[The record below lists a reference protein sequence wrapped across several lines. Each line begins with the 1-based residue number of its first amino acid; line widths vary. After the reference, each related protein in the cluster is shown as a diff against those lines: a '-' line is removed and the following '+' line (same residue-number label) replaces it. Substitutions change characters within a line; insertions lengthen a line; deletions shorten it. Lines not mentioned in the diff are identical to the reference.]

1 MMDSPLAPP
10 IWNLFDSLRGE
21 SPVEEGIEML
31 AALIVLRWADFQ
43 EAEREAIAAF
53 EDTPYEPVMNASLH
67 WRSWHS
73 LKGQRLGEFLND
85 ELRLTLRHI
94 GEASRDTLAFQ
105 ISLTAEGIERLI
117 RLPFVAQQHLVH
129 WLAEQPFETPHDR
142 LKLLGVF
149 DEALDKFSDQRY
161 GFMRTPTAVAQLII
175 GLANPKTNEKIYDP
189 CFGVAGLLTTAASY
203 VERRERD
210 TGRARGPVSL
220 DVSGIER
227 NQTSCLIG
235 LARMVLSGIEAPHI
249 ELGNSLER
257 DFQKSPGTEGFD
269 LAVANPPWGAKMD
282 THGLSHLPIPTS
294 DSTALFIQHSLGQLK
309 PGGRAVVVVPQ
320 GLLFRGGADRAFRRW
335 LLETHSLDCVVSLG
349 GGAFMPFTNIQA
361 SILVLRRGKA
371 SNRIRFIDAE
381 PLFERSRVGKGKTL
395 SAEGIEQIVRAASSA
410 SNTEISWDLTVQE
423 IAQLEWDLTPK
434 RRGQGDFPS
443 MVQALSSEIPVMQL
457 GEICT
462 VTAGANVKSVDMLN
476 APGEN
481 TVPFI
486 RVKDIERGVVSKGSV
501 WIEVGNKSVPSG
513 HLLRGGDILLSKS
526 GTIGKSGI
534 VRNGAIGAIASSGL
548 YEIHVVSDQLDPN
561 YLLAYLNSPDCRT
574 WLSDQ
579 STGSTIQ
586 HLPIGVLR
594 ELPVP
599 IPPLQLQLRVA
610 EQFREQETD
619 ALGFLS
625 LLTGNVERD
634 PVAEWLEASLRRLPQ
649 DSETIDEPL
658 DFLPLER
665 LLGELKSL
673 RNRIAHGESESPLSD
688 WILSFNEAMTRLQGI
703 QLVPAGP
710 SLLNL
715 LQSAATGVQKSLA
728 RLSGRLPV
736 EARARTLAGT
746 VLRLI
751 SAANDALLDDV
762 TLSFANTDE
771 VVWAGDYNLVHIT
784 IRNEGALPLRE
795 LSVSTEPDWGTSE
808 VNYLAEGGAA
818 KIQIDGDVPA
828 DIEKFE
834 IEFQWKAKALDG
846 RPVEGK
852 RQVAFDVDSKNRGS
866 SFEQGDLGASPYV
879 CGDPVK
885 PERNEVFFG
894 REELINKIKRTV
906 MRSGNVVLLEGNRR
920 AGKSSILWHLAEPN
934 AIPGWLGVYCSLQGA
949 VGSTEGVGVPTA
961 EVFRVIA
968 GSIAKSVHSLGFATV
983 LPTGETLPADTRL
996 DLLTRRRI
1004 TEACQSGISEAAAF
1018 ADLKDYVDAVLD
1030 ELKPHGLGLLLM
1042 LDEFDKL
1049 QEGIDNGVTSPQVPE
1064 NIRFLVQTYPNFSAI
1079 LTGSRRLK
1087 RLREEYWSALFGL
1100 GTREGVTALDE
1111 ASARRLVTDPVQGR
1125 LSYTS
1130 EAVSYVIYVTACQ
1143 PFILQCLCN
1152 RIFDIAAELNTRTV
1166 GLEIVKRGAHDLIE
1180 EWEHFASLW
1189 DYAET
1194 DRRRFILTVCH
1205 RDSKGPD
1212 PVSFRVLQEHLAQH
1226 GLDVS
1231 DDQLI
1236 EDIEFLKELEL
1247 LELKDDS
1254 GLGVYRLA
1262 VPLMGEWIDLQQDFE
1277 VLRTKAR
1284 SENED
1289 TNG

>member
-1 MMDSPLAPP
+1 MMDSPQAPP
-10 IWNLFDSLRGE
+10 IWSLFSSLRGE
-21 SPVEEGIEML
+21 SPVEEGIEIL

-53 EDTPYEPVMNASLH
+53 EDTVYEPVMTASLH

-85 ELRLTLRHI
+85 ELRMTLKHI
-94 GEASRDTLAFQ
+94 GEASRDILAFQ
-105 ISLTAEGIERLI
+105 VALTAEGIERLI

-129 WLAEQPFETPHDR
+129 WLAEQPFETPYDR
-142 LKLLGVF
+142 LKLLEVF
-149 DEALDKFSDQRY
+149 DKALDELSAQRHS
-161 GFMRTPTAVAQLII
+161 FMRMPAAVAQLII
-175 GLANPKTNEKIYDP
+175 GLANPRPNEKIYDP
-189 CFGVAGLLTTAASY
+189 CFGVAGLLTTAARF
-203 VERRERD
+203 VERKERD
-210 TGRARGPVSL
+210 AGRARGPVSL

-227 NQTSCLIG
+227 NETSCLIG

-269 LAVANPPWGAKMD
+269 LAVSNPPWGAKMD
-282 THGLSHLPIPTS
+282 TYGLSHLPIPTS

-349 GGAFMPFTNIQA
+349 GGAFMPYTKIQA
-361 SILVLRRGKA
+361 SILVLRRSKA
-371 SNRIRFIDAE
+371 SSRVRFIDAE

-395 SAEGIEQIVRAASSA
+395 STEAIEQIVKAASSA
-410 SNTEISWDLTVQE
+410 SNTEISWDLPVQE

-443 MVQALSSEIPVMQL
+443 LVQALSSEIPVMAL

-462 VTAGANVKSVDMLN
+462 VTAGANVRSADMLST
-476 APGEN
+476 PGDN

-501 WIEVGNKSVPSG
+501 WVEVGNKAMPSG

-586 HLPIGVLR
+586 HLPIGVLKD
-594 ELPVP
+594 LPVP
-599 IPPLQLQLRVA
+599 IPPLRLQLRVA

-625 LLTGNVERD
+625 LLTGTVERD

-649 DSETIDEPL
+649 DSQTIDEPL

-834 IEFQWKAKALDG
+834 IEFKWKAKALDG

-866 SFEQGDLGASPYV
+866 SFEHVDLGASPYV

-885 PERNEVFFG
+885 PDRNDVFFG
-894 REELINKIKRTV
+894 REDILSKIRRTV
-906 MRSGNVVLLEGNRR
+906 TRSGNVILLEGNRR
-920 AGKSSILWHLAEPN
+920 AGKSSILWHLAGSE
-934 AIPGWLGVYCSLQGA
+934 AIPGWLGVYCSLQA
-949 VGSTEGVGVPTA
+949 AEGSRDAVGVPTV

-968 GSIAKSVHSLGFATV
+968 ESIAEGVRSLGGETPLPNGATLKPGVRIGISRACRDGISEVAPFSDLKEYIATV
-983 LPTGETLPADTRL
+983 LEVL
-996 DLLTRRRI
+996 
-1004 TEACQSGISEAAAF
+1004 QS
-1018 ADLKDYVDAVLD
+1018 KN
-1030 ELKPHGLGLLLM
+1030 LGVLLM

-1100 GTREGVTALDE
+1100 GTREGVTSLDDS
-1111 ASARRLVTDPVQGR
+1111 SARSLVTDPVKGR
-1125 LSYTS
+1125 LSYTR
-1130 EAVSYVIYVTACQ
+1130 EAIDYVIAVTARQ
-1143 PFILQCLCN
+1143 PYILQCLCN
-1152 RIFDIAAELNTRTV
+1152 RIFGVAAELNTRVV
-1166 GLEIVKRGAHDLIE
+1166 GLDVVRKGAAYLIDG
-1180 EWEHFASLW
+1180 WEHFASLW
-1189 DYAET
+1189 DYAIT
-1194 DRRRFILTVCH
+1194 DRRRLILTLCH
-1205 RDSKGPD
+1205 RDSNGPD
-1212 PVSFRVLQEHLAQH
+1212 PISFRVIQERLILN
-1226 GLDVS
+1226 GIDIS
-1231 DDQLI
+1231 DEELI
-1236 EDIEFLKELEL
+1236 KDIEFLLELEL
-1247 LELKDDS
+1247 LELQDEK
-1254 GLGVYRLA
+1254 GLGTYHLA
-1262 VPLMGEWIDLQQDFE
+1262 IPLMGDWIDAQQDFE
-1277 VLRTKAR
+1277 VIRSKAR

-1289 TNG
+1289 ING